1 MILLGIDP
9 GTASTGFGLVEHA
22 GAKTVHL
29 SHGVIKTRPDQNRA
43 QRLLEIAA
51 DLEKIIAKYQPRH
64 CNVEKLFFQNNITTA
79 MAVSESRGVILMM
92 LAKHGVD
99 YTEITPLQLKKNL
112 CGDGRADKKQIQK
125 MVQISLKLKT
135 APKPDDAADALA
147 LALFPAHKL
156 RSFSE

>member
-9 GTASTGFGLVEHA
+9 GTANTGFGLVKHE
-22 GAKTVHL
+22 GAKTIHL
-29 SHGVIKTRPDQNRA
+29 AHGVIKTEPSQNRA
-43 QRLLEIAA
+43 QRLLEIAD
-51 DLEKIIAKYQPRH
+51 DLEKIISKYKPGH

-79 MAVSESRGVILMM
+79 MAVAESRGVILMM
-92 LAKHGVD
+92 LARHGID

-112 CGDGRADKKQIQK
+112 CGDGKADKKQIQK
-125 MVQISLKLKT
+125 MVQISLGLKT

-156 RSFSE
+156 RSFLE